1 MRSQSPQNPTATCR
15 LTASGA
21 FSVFAPHRMI
31 LLIEALAIL
40 QARSRDNSRTPMQWD
55 ETPTAG
61 FTAGTPWIGMPVHRE
76 HISAQAEEADAA
88 SILSYYKRLIRFRKE
103 EPVISDGDIRFI
115 LPEENGLIAYE
126 RILGPERIAVYCN
139 YTGEQRNIPF
149 EGGTFVMGSYE
160 NAPPAKKGRITLQP
174 YEGCVFKA

>member
-1 MRSQSPQNPTATCR
+1 MSLKTTKSQ
-15 LTASGA
+15 LT
-21 FSVFAPHRMI
+21 I
-31 LLIEALAIL
+31 
-40 QARSRDNSRTPMQWD
+40 
-55 ETPTAG
+55 
-61 FTAGTPWIGMPVHRE
+61 
-76 HISAQAEEADAA
+76 AEQ
-88 SILSYYKRLIRFRKE
+88 RLIRFRKE

-160 NAPPAKKGRITLQP
+160 NAPPAKKAALHCGLMKVAFSKPDRLLYSLSSSIFVSLRLTRWSALSIDLA
-174 YEGCVFKA
+174 CR